1 MIKKKLTLEE
11 FMALDENEIYD
22 NIENPDGIFVE
33 NMEELTVL
41 MFGEKPNDPMPI
53 NNTLMGQAS
62 VDALRKLGPENTG
75 E

>member
-1 MIKKKLTLEE
+1 
-11 FMALDENEIYD
+11 MALDENEIYD